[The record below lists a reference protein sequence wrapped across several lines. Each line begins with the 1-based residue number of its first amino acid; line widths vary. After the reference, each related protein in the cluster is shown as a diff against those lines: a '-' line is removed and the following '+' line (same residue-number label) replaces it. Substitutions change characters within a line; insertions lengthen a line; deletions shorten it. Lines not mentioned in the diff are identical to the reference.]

1 MHGNTHPYDPIPFFW
16 SDQYDVSLQYYGFA
30 RNWDRVVVRRH
41 AGDDSL
47 IAFYLKDGR
56 VEAACTLN
64 RSQDANVVKRLIGG
78 TGVSDADLADD
89 TKSLKSFVPAP
100 EYV

>member
-1 MHGNTHPYDPIPFFW
+1 MPNGVQVTPTADGPYM
-16 SDQYDVSLQYYGFA
+16 VAGEFA
-30 RNWDRVVVRRH
+30 RDWDRVVLRRH

-47 IAFYLKDGR
+47 VAFYLKDGR
-56 VEAACTLN
+56 IEAACALN
-64 RSQDANVVKRLIGG
+64 RSQDANVIKRLIGG

-89 TKSLKSFVPAP
+89 AKSLKSLIPAS